1 VSKMDIAIG
10 AAVGAIIA
18 LYILAPTIQA
28 QKDEIAELEADVDA
42 LLDDLDEQE
51 TMDQRFMEA
60 SNKIFQRR
68 TTI

>member
-1 VSKMDIAIG
+1 MDIAIG

-68 TTI
+68 ITP

>member
-1 VSKMDIAIG
+1 MDVAIG

-28 QKDEIAELEADVDA
+28 LREEIADLEADVDA

-68 TTI
+68 LRT

>member
-1 VSKMDIAIG
+1 MDIAIG

-42 LLDDLDEQE
+42 LLDDLDLQE
-51 TMDQRFMEA
+51 EMDQRFMEA

-68 TTI
+68 LTM

>member
-1 VSKMDIAIG
+1 MDIAIG

-28 QKDEIAELEADVDA
+28 QREEIADLEADVDA

-68 TTI
+68 ITP

>member
-1 VSKMDIAIG
+1 MDIAIG

-42 LLDDLDEQE
+42 LLDDLDLQE
-51 TMDQRFMEA
+51 EMDQRFMEA
-60 SNKIFQRR
+60 SQRYKR
-68 TTI
+68 TTT

>member
-68 TTI
+68 LRT

>member
-42 LLDDLDEQE
+42 LLDDLDLQE
-51 TMDQRFMEA
+51 EMDQRFMEA
-60 SNKIFQRR
+60 SQRYKR
-68 TTI
+68 TTT

>member
-1 VSKMDIAIG
+1 MDVAIG

-28 QKDEIAELEADVDA
+28 QREEIADLEADVDA

-68 TTI
+68 ITP